1 MGSGHGSGEVVGL
14 ERLLVVMGVVRA
26 WESRNY
32 RDTAGVAGIQREAVE
47 GKGLERGTDGGMCS
61 YVHVDIPGGYSL
73 DMQPRSEDP
82 WPLTE

>member
-1 MGSGHGSGEVVGL
+1 MVGL

-47 GKGLERGTDGGMCS
+47 GKGLERGR
-61 YVHVDIPGGYSL
+61 VQDI
-73 DMQPRSEDP
+73 R
-82 WPLTE
+82 

>member
-1 MGSGHGSGEVVGL
+1 VVGL

-47 GKGLERGTDGGMCS
+47 GKGLERGRVQTEACAATCMWIFP
-61 YVHVDIPGGYSL
+61 VDIRWICSQGQRILGL
-73 DMQPRSEDP
+73 
-82 WPLTE
+82 